1 MGGQREAALGVI
13 EGWEWPSQ
21 VRRDEVHLELGV
33 VQSFLGVLELL
44 QGKLSAYWEH
54 FG

>member
-1 MGGQREAALGVI
+1 MI
-13 EGWEWPSQ
+13 EDWEWPSL
-21 VRRDEVHLELGV
+21 VRRDEFHLELCI